1 MAAFEDMGM
10 KKEISRAAQIGR
22 LAVFLIIAAVLV
34 LAATAVLKPKRLENP
49 YDNTRKERGFYMEER
64 DSLDLIFVGS
74 SELFSTVNPSVLE
87 KEQGYRS
94 YVFAGNEQP
103 FSISY
108 YYIMEALKYQKPQ
121 AIVLEVSYC
130 NWGKQPREAVV
141 RLNFDDMRWGKA
153 KILGIMNN
161 VPRQEW
167 EYYFLEISK
176 YHSRWDSLTQEDWKW
191 WESYYSRNPA
201 GGWSAFDGGE
211 ESGEDYGEQ
220 IPQERKVLDPAAMA
234 WLEKI
239 VELCEENGVQLIL
252 FKTPNGGK
260 IIDQNVEEGSEDAF
274 RYIDGVAYYNELGR
288 IAGEKGIPFLDMN
301 RLMTGRHHND
311 AENAEKATRALGEWL
326 AETVQMGGNA

>member
-1 MAAFEDMGM
+1 MVVFEDTDM

-22 LAVFLIIAAVLV
+22 LVAFLIIAVVLV
-34 LAATAVLKPKRLENP
+34 LEATAVLKPKRLENP
-49 YDNTRKERGFYMEER
+49 YDNTRKERGFYMEKR
-64 DSLDLIFVGS
+64 NSLDLIFVGS
-74 SELFSTVNPSVLE
+74 SELFSTVNPAILE
-87 KEQGYRS
+87 EEQGYRS

-108 YYIMEALKYQKPQ
+108 YYIMEALKYQEPQ

-130 NWGKQPREAVV
+130 NWGKLPREAVV

-153 KILGIMNN
+153 KILGIMDN

-176 YHSRWDSLTQEDWKW
+176 YHSRWDSLTKEDWRW

-201 GGWSAFDGGE
+201 GGWSAFVGGE

-220 IPQERKVLDPAAMA
+220 IPQERKALDPTALA
-234 WLEKI
+234 WLERI
-239 VELCEENGVQLIL
+239 VELCEENGVQLLL

-274 RYIDGVAYYNELGR
+274 QYIDGMAYYNELGR

-301 RLMTGRHHND
+301 RLMTGRHHNN
-311 AENAEKATRALGEWL
+311 AENAEKATRALGEWI
-326 AETVQMGGNA
+326 AENV